1 MAIETSLSKV
11 NIFSTKE
18 LYDENSASLGED
30 EISFIPVDEVV
41 STGFILP
48 FVGSSVPEGWLPCD
62 GAKVSRST
70 YAKLFAAIGT
80 TYGSGDGSTTFN
92 LPNLNNGSFLEGSNT
107 PGTVKSASASVPDH
121 YHAFGYNT
129 ANNNGR
135 FIATNATVK
144 YRLAKDVAYRGW
156 NGSGGGGG
164 YNSNTTDAAQANMVT
179 SLPTTSGAVVQPKSV
194 TVKFCIKY

>member
-48 FVGSSVPEGWLPCD
+48 FAGFSVPEGWLPCN
-62 GAKVSRST
+62 GAEVSRST

-80 TYGSGDGSTTFN
+80 TYGSGNGSTTFN

-107 PGTVKSASASVPDH
+107 VGVVKQAGLPNITGYLNSNNWAGNTSAGSALYPS
-121 YHAFGYNT
+121 
-129 ANNNGR
+129 
-135 FIATNATVK
+135 
-144 YRLAKDVAYRGW
+144 
-156 NGSGGGGG
+156 GSGS
-164 YNSNTTDAAQANMVT
+164 NSAPSGSGPCQINIDASRCSSVYGKSDT
-179 SLPTTSGAVVQPKSV
+179 VQPKSV